1 MLYQTSALLNRSPIT
16 LVWFERK
23 QWKEYVKNDT
33 ENSHTLKIKLLCLTF
48 EYSCDWIQIAVKR
61 KLHNYFYD
69 WTLLTFSNTQVLVLI
84 SNQFTLYAFVIAN
97 AFKMLSSLTQ
107 SYEAL
112 FKSVWHDKSI
122 QCESTRIRPNTWVL
136 WSVSMQCELLHI
148 A

>member
-23 QWKEYVKNDT
+23 QLKEYVKNDT

-48 EYSCDWIQIAVKR
+48 EYSCDWIQIAVKQ

-107 SYEAL
+107 MKLCSRA
-112 FKSVWHDKSI
+112 FDMTKVSSVNPLGSDLTLEYLK
-122 QCESTRIRPNTWVL
+122 V
-136 WSVSMQCELLHI
+136 SVCNVNLHI